1 MFLYQYTENKMRK
14 GWSVREILGIK
25 RAGLFKKLIEKL
37 WGGQALDD
45 ISLLTLAKPLDN
57 PIIEP
62 KQENGW
68 EAWQTFNPG
77 VILLENKVH
86 FLYRA
91 VGQDGLSR
99 LGYAVSANGL
109 TIDRRLNYPA
119 YEHQTANQSFN
130 FHSFAS
136 GGSWGGCE
144 DPRLVRVNQED
155 TIYMTY
161 TACDQGLRVALT
173 SIKIKDFLAKKWRWQ
188 DPVLIS
194 PPGEIHKNW
203 VIFPEKIKG
212 KYAILHSISPRIS
225 IAYLDNLDFKNQ
237 DYVNSHYQVEIRK
250 NCWDSWLRGAGPPPL
265 KTEKGWLLF
274 YHAMDQNDPG
284 KYKVG
289 VMLLDLDEP
298 AKVLCRAQEPILEPN
313 KCYENN
319 GFKAGVVY
327 ASGAVV
333 KDGNLL
339 LYYGGA
345 DNYVCVA
352 QANFEEFL
360 TALSQNLKPKLKP
373 KLVKKKLEPM
383 IND

>member
-1 MFLYQYTENKMRK
+1 MRK
-14 GWSVREILGIK
+14 KWSVWKVLGVK
-25 RAGLFKKLIEKL
+25 RARLFKKLIEKL
-37 WGGQALDD
+37 WGGRALTPTERKEILKDV
-45 ISLLTLAKPLDN
+45 SLLTLAKPLNN

-62 KQENGW
+62 KKENGW

-77 VILLENKVH
+77 VILLEDKVH

-91 VGQDGLSR
+91 VGEDSLSR
-99 LGYAVSANGL
+99 LGYAVSANGF
-109 TIDRRLNYPA
+109 TIDRRLAYPV
-119 YEHQTANQSFN
+119 YEHQTVDQSFN
-130 FHSFAS
+130 FNFFAS

-161 TACDQGLRVALT
+161 TACNQGLRVAIT

-188 DPVLIS
+188 APVLIS

-212 KYAILHSISPRIS
+212 KYAILHGITPNILIEYFDDLKPNSKIYISKSIDPKVVPPQ
-225 IAYLDNLDFKNQ
+225 NG
-237 DYVNSHYQVEIRK
+237 
-250 NCWDSWLRGAGPPPL
+250 CWDSWLRGAGPPPI

-289 VMLLDLDEP
+289 VMLLDPDEP
-298 AKVLCRAQEPILEPN
+298 TKVLHRAQEPILEPN
-313 KCYENN
+313 EYYENS

-339 LYYGGA
+339 VYYGGA
-345 DNYVCVA
+345 DSYVCVA
-352 QANFEEFL
+352 HANFKEFL
-360 TALSQNLKPKLKP
+360 ATLSKDLKPKLKP
-373 KLVKKKLEPM
+373 KLVKKKLSY
-383 IND
+383 D